1 MRLSKAVCVGLVLVG
16 LLAAALVL
24 APASYGQTVRR
35 PEDRMPGL
43 ALAITGLQGGG
54 SEIGVSVRD
63 LDDADVERK
72 QLASPEGVV
81 IEDVRGQS
89 PAAEA
94 GLEVGDVMITFDG
107 ERIRSARQL
116 ARLVQETRS
125 GRTVRAVVM
134 REGARLELKV
144 TPHMRS
150 GPSIA
155 GDRRRLLAD
164 PGFRFNLPEIYIPR
178 FDLDAWAVRAVRPG
192 RLGVRVEEIGPQ
204 LAEYFAVEKGVLVTS
219 VTEESPGAEAG
230 LKAGDVITSVDDWSI
245 DGVLDLRRRLLRV
258 EPGETFEIAVVRDKE
273 AMTLEAT
280 LDDDDVEPRRLR
292 LRGSRRPV

>member
-72 QLASPEGVV
+72 QPASLEGVV

-134 REGARLELKV
+134 REGARLELEV
-144 TPHMRS
+144 TPHTRS
-150 GPSIA
+150 GLSIA
-155 GDRRRLLAD
+155 GDVRRLLPD
-164 PGFRFNLPEIYIPR
+164 PGFRFPLPEIDMPR
-178 FDLDAWAVRAVRPG
+178 FDLEAWAVRAVRPG
-192 RLGVRVEEIGPQ
+192 RLGVGVQEIGPQ
-204 LAEYFAVEKGVLVTS
+204 LAAYFAVENGVLVTS

-230 LKAGDVITSVDDWSI
+230 LKAGDVITSVDDWPI
-245 DGVLDLRRRLLRV
+245 DEVLDLRLRLLRV

-273 AMTLEAT
+273 AMTL
-280 LDDDDVEPRRLR
+280 DDDNVEPRRLR

>member
-24 APASYGQTVRR
+24 APASYGQTGRR

-116 ARLVQETRS
+116 ARLVEETRS
-125 GRTVRAVVM
+125 GRTVGAVVM
-134 REGARLELKV
+134 REGARRELEV
-144 TPHMRS
+144 TPRTRS
-150 GPSIA
+150 GLSIA
-155 GDRRRLLAD
+155 GDVRRLLPD
-164 PGFRFNLPEIYIPR
+164 PGFRFTLHEIDMPR
-178 FDLDAWAVRAVRPG
+178 FDLEAWAVRAVRPG
-192 RLGVRVEEIGPQ
+192 
-204 LAEYFAVEKGVLVTS
+204 
-219 VTEESPGAEAG
+219 
-230 LKAGDVITSVDDWSI
+230 
-245 DGVLDLRRRLLRV
+245 
-258 EPGETFEIAVVRDKE
+258 
-273 AMTLEAT
+273 
-280 LDDDDVEPRRLR
+280 
-292 LRGSRRPV
+292 

>member
-16 LLAAALVL
+16 LLAAAWVL
-24 APASYGQTVRR
+24 APASHGQTVSR
-35 PEDRMPGL
+35 PEDRMLGL

-94 GLEVGDVMITFDG
+94 GLEVGHVLITFDG
-107 ERIRSARQL
+107 ERIRSACQL

-134 REGARLELKV
+134 REGARLELEV
-144 TPHMRS
+144 TPHTRS

-155 GDRRRLLAD
+155 GDRLRLLAD
-164 PGFRFNLPEIYIPR
+164 PGFRFTLPEISMPR

-192 RLGVRVEEIGPQ
+192 RLGVGVEEIGAQ

-230 LKAGDVITSVDDWSI
+230 LKAGDVITSVDDWPI

-280 LDDDDVEPRRLR
+280 LDDDDVEPRRSR

>member
-72 QLASPEGVV
+72 QPASLEGVV

-107 ERIRSARQL
+107 ERTRSARQL

-134 REGARLELKV
+134 REGARLELEV
-144 TPHMRS
+144 TPHTRS
-150 GPSIA
+150 GLSIA
-155 GDRRRLLAD
+155 GDVRRLLPD
-164 PGFRFNLPEIYIPR
+164 PGFRFPLPEIDVPR
-178 FDLDAWAVRAVRPG
+178 FDLEAWAVRAVRPG
-192 RLGVRVEEIGPQ
+192 RLGVGVQEIGPQ
-204 LAEYFAVEKGVLVTS
+204 LAAYFAVENGVLVTS

-230 LKAGDVITSVDDWSI
+230 LKAGDVITSVDDWPI
-245 DGVLDLRRRLLRV
+245 DEVLDLRLRLLRV

-273 AMTLEAT
+273 AMTL
-280 LDDDDVEPRRLR
+280 DDDNVEPRRLR

>member
-1 MRLSKAVCVGLVLVG
+1 MRFSKTVCVGLVLVG
-16 LLAAALVL
+16 SFAAALVL

-35 PEDRMPGL
+35 PENRIPGL
-43 ALAITGLQGGG
+43 PLAITSLQGGG

-63 LDDADVERK
+63 LDDADVERE

-94 GLEVGDVMITFDG
+94 GLEAGDVMITFDG

-134 REGARLELKV
+134 RDGARLELEV
-144 TPHMRS
+144 TPHTRS
-150 GPSIA
+150 GSSIV
-155 GDRRRLLAD
+155 GDPRRLLAD
-164 PGFRFNLPEIYIPR
+164 LGFRFTLPEIDIPR
-178 FDLDAWAVRAVRPG
+178 FDLDAWAVRAVRRG
-192 RLGVRVEEIGPQ
+192 RLGVGVQEIGPQ
-204 LAEYFAVEKGVLVTS
+204 LAEYFAVENGVLVTS
-219 VTEESPGAEAG
+219 VTEDSPGAEAG
-230 LKAGDVITSVDDWSI
+230 LKAGDVITSVDDWPI
-245 DGVLDLRRRLLRV
+245 DEVSDLRLRLLRV

-280 LDDDDVEPRRLR
+280 LDDDARRLR

>member
-1 MRLSKAVCVGLVLVG
+1 MRLSKAVYVGLGLVG
-16 LLAAALVL
+16 LLAAVLVL
-24 APASYGQTVRR
+24 APASHGQTVRG
-35 PEDRMPGL
+35 PEDRLPGF

-94 GLEVGDVMITFDG
+94 GLEVGDVLITFDG
-107 ERIRSARQL
+107 ERVRSARQL

-134 REGARLELKV
+134 REGARLELEV

-164 PGFRFNLPEIYIPR
+164 PGFRFNLPEIYMPR

-192 RLGVRVEEIGPQ
+192 RLGVGVEEIGPQ

-230 LKAGDVITSVDDWSI
+230 LKAGDVITSVDDWPI
-245 DGVLDLRRRLLRV
+245 DGVLDLRLRLLRV

-280 LDDDDVEPRRLR
+280 LDDDNVEPRRLR

>member
-72 QLASPEGVV
+72 QLALPEGVV
-81 IEDVRGQS
+81 IEDVRGQG

-94 GLEVGDVMITFDG
+94 GLEVGDVLITFDG

-134 REGARLELKV
+134 REGARLEFEV
-144 TPHMRS
+144 TPHTRS

-155 GDRRRLLAD
+155 G
-164 PGFRFNLPEIYIPR
+164 
-178 FDLDAWAVRAVRPG
+178 
-192 RLGVRVEEIGPQ
+192 
-204 LAEYFAVEKGVLVTS
+204 
-219 VTEESPGAEAG
+219 
-230 LKAGDVITSVDDWSI
+230 
-245 DGVLDLRRRLLRV
+245 
-258 EPGETFEIAVVRDKE
+258 
-273 AMTLEAT
+273 
-280 LDDDDVEPRRLR
+280 
-292 LRGSRRPV
+292 

>member
-63 LDDADVERK
+63 LDDADVKRK
-72 QLASPEGVV
+72 QPASPEGVV

-134 REGARLELKV
+134 REGARLELEV
-144 TPHMRS
+144 TPHTRS
-150 GPSIA
+150 GLSIA
-155 GDRRRLLAD
+155 GDLRRLRPD
-164 PGFRFNLPEIYIPR
+164 PGFRFPLPEIGMPR
-178 FDLDAWAVRAVRPG
+178 FDLEAWAVRAVRPG
-192 RLGVRVEEIGPQ
+192 RLGVGVQEIGPQ
-204 LAEYFAVEKGVLVTS
+204 LSAYFAVENGVLVTS

-230 LKAGDVITSVDDWSI
+230 LKAGNVITSVDDGPI
-245 DGVLDLRRRLLRV
+245 DGVLDLRLRLLRV

>member
-1 MRLSKAVCVGLVLVG
+1 
-16 LLAAALVL
+16 
-24 APASYGQTVRR
+24 
-35 PEDRMPGL
+35 MPGL
-43 ALAITGLQGGG
+43 PLAITGLQGGG

-81 IEDVRGQS
+81 IEGVRGQS
-89 PAAEA
+89 PAGEA

-134 REGARLELKV
+134 RDGARLELEV
-144 TPHMRS
+144 TPHTRS
-150 GPSIA
+150 GLSIA
-155 GDRRRLLAD
+155 GDLRQLLPD
-164 PGFRFNLPEIYIPR
+164 PGFRYMLPEIDMPR
-178 FDLDAWAVRAVRPG
+178 FDLDAWAVRAVRPE
-192 RLGVRVEEIGPQ
+192 RLGVRVQEIGPQ
-204 LAEYFAVEKGVLVTS
+204 LAEYFAVENGVLVTS
-219 VTEESPGAEAG
+219 VTEDSPGAEAG
-230 LKAGDVITSVDDWSI
+230 WNAGDVITSVDDWTI
-245 DGVLDLRRRLLRV
+245 DEVSDLRLRISRV
-258 EPGETFEIAVVRDKE
+258 EPGEAFEIAVVRDKE

-280 LDDDDVEPRRLR
+280 LDDDARRLR

>member
-72 QLASPEGVV
+72 QPASPEGVV

-125 GRTVRAVVM
+125 GRTVRAVVL
-134 REGARLELKV
+134 REGARLELEV
-144 TPHMRS
+144 TPHTRS
-150 GPSIA
+150 GLSIA
-155 GDRRRLLAD
+155 GDVRRLLPD
-164 PGFRFNLPEIYIPR
+164 PGFRFPLPEIDVPR
-178 FDLDAWAVRAVRPG
+178 FDLEAWAVRAVRPG
-192 RLGVRVEEIGPQ
+192 RLGVGVQEIGPQ
-204 LAEYFAVEKGVLVTS
+204 LAAYFAVENGVLVTS
-219 VTEESPGAEAG
+219 VTEKSPGAEAG
-230 LKAGDVITSVDDWSI
+230 LKAGDVITSVDDWPI
-245 DGVLDLRRRLLRV
+245 DEVLDLRLRLLRV

-280 LDDDDVEPRRLR
+280 LDDDNVEPRRLR

>member
-72 QLASPEGVV
+72 QPASPEGVV

-107 ERIRSARQL
+107 DRIRSARQL

-134 REGARLELKV
+134 REGARLELEV
-144 TPHMRS
+144 TPHTRS
-150 GPSIA
+150 GLSIA
-155 GDRRRLLAD
+155 GDLRRLLPG
-164 PGFRFNLPEIYIPR
+164 PGFRFPP
-178 FDLDAWAVRAVRPG
+178 VRPG
-192 RLGVRVEEIGPQ
+192 RLGVGVQEIGAQ
-204 LAEYFAVEKGVLVTS
+204 LAAYFTVENGVLVTS

-230 LKAGDVITSVDDWSI
+230 LKAGDVITSVDGWPI
-245 DGVLDLRRRLLRV
+245 DGVLDLRLRLLRV

-292 LRGSRRPV
+292 LRGSRRV

>member
-1 MRLSKAVCVGLVLVG
+1 M
-16 LLAAALVL
+16 
-24 APASYGQTVRR
+24 
-35 PEDRMPGL
+35 
-43 ALAITGLQGGG
+43 
-54 SEIGVSVRD
+54 SVRD

-72 QLASPEGVV
+72 QPASPEGVV

-107 ERIRSARQL
+107 DRIRSARQL

-134 REGARLELKV
+134 REGARLELEV
-144 TPHMRS
+144 TPHTRS
-150 GPSIA
+150 GLSIA
-155 GDRRRLLAD
+155 GDLRRLLPD
-164 PGFRFNLPEIYIPR
+164 PGFRFTLPEIDMPR
-178 FDLDAWAVRAVRPG
+178 FDLEAWAGRAVRPG
-192 RLGVRVEEIGPQ
+192 QLGVGVQEIGPQ
-204 LAEYFAVEKGVLVTS
+204 LAAYFAVENGVLVTS

-230 LKAGDVITSVDDWSI
+230 LKAGDVITSVDGWPI
-245 DGVLDLRRRLLRV
+245 DGVLDLRLRLLRV
-258 EPGETFEIAVVRDKE
+258 EPGERFKIAVVRDKE

-292 LRGSRRPV
+292 LRGSRRV